1 MRLSSHNP
9 TRRFLITGTVAITF
23 AALVVALT
31 FSEDG
36 SRTHISGR
44 DLAPAV
50 VDAPTG
56 VAVAADRGATVGS
69 SNMIADAVSS
79 VVRTGATAATATVT
93 GGAAATGASA
103 AALPDTTGS
112 GTVLAMSGVFLTLCA
127 AAAWALLR
135 TTRREHHRTS

>member
-1 MRLSSHNP
+1 MRQSSP
-9 TRRFLITGTVAITF
+9 RTRPAGTSPPARWRSSAALAVRFLI
-23 AALVVALT
+23 AA
-31 FSEDG
+31 
-36 SRTHISGR
+36 
-44 DLAPAV
+44 
-50 VDAPTG
+50 
-56 VAVAADRGATVGS
+56 
-69 SNMIADAVSS
+69 AVSS

-135 TTRREHHRTS
+135 TSRSEHRTHLRFADRLR